1 MKEKY
6 YDRAFSEATVIEV
19 IDEILKTETLEH
31 LEIDDQMMVIDLVAD
46 SIRRYK
52 SKEVEKF
59 LNEMDN
65 HYNNKKLS
73 DL

>member
-1 MKEKY
+1 
-6 YDRAFSEATVIEV
+6 
-19 IDEILKTETLEH
+19 
-31 LEIDDQMMVIDLVAD
+31 MMVIDLVAD

>member
-1 MKEKY
+1 MIEP
-6 YDRAFSEATVIEV
+6 FSETNMIEIV
-19 IDEILKTETLEH
+19 DEILNTSALDH
-31 LEIDDQMMVIDLVAD
+31 LSVEDQMMVLDLIAD

-52 SKEVEKF
+52 AKEVQNF

>member
-1 MKEKY
+1 MVEP
-6 YDRAFSEATVIEV
+6 FSETTMMEV
-19 IDEILKTETLEH
+19 IDEILNATALDHLATE
-31 LEIDDQMMVIDLVAD
+31 DQMMVLDLVAD

-52 SKEVEKF
+52 AKEVKNF